1 MLLKDIESKAIRIIE
16 EALSYSTNEIK
27 KEHNLE
33 SDLHMDKLDIVEI
46 IMDLEEEFNIDISD
60 EEMEEFST
68 VQSIINCVE
77 SKIE

>member
-16 EALSYSTNEIK
+16 EVLSYSTNEIK